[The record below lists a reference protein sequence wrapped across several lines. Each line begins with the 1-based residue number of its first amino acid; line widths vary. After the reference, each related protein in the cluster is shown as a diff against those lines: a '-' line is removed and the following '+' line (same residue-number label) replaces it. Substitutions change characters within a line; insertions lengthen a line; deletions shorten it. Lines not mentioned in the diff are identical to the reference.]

1 MLRAQLENPYLMH
14 HSMASERKIR
24 RKRKNP
30 VAAAQDSVD
39 QAQLCKSVDGIMY
52 KSPE

>member
-1 MLRAQLENPYLMH
+1 
-14 HSMASERKIR
+14 MASDRKIR

-30 VAAAQDSVD
+30 VVAPTQDAVD